1 MNNSNQLDVR
11 RKAIAYGG
19 LFAALFLGYL
29 LMRGSTWEGSTQLH
43 TLMELAATL
52 LALLVGILALV
63 RFYTKKSNTYL
74 FIGAGFL
81 GTSFLDGYHAIVT
94 SSFFD
99 QLFPSPPASLIP
111 WSWNASRMFLTP
123 LCRFKTDNLPD
134 LILRAFRS
142 LCK

>member
-19 LFAALFLGYL
+19 LFAGLFLGYL

-63 RFYTKKSNTYL
+63 RFYTKEK
-74 FIGAGFL
+74 
-81 GTSFLDGYHAIVT
+81 
-94 SSFFD
+94 
-99 QLFPSPPASLIP
+99 
-111 WSWNASRMFLTP
+111 
-123 LCRFKTDNLPD
+123 
-134 LILRAFRS
+134 
-142 LCK
+142 